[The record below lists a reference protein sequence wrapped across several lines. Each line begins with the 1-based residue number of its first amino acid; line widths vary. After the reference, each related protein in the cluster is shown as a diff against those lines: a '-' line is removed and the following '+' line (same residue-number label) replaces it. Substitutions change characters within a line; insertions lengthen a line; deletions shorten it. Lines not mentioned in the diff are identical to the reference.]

1 MPDPPS
7 PTSRSQPG
15 PRASRARA
23 ARRPLLI
30 ALASVAALIAAAW
43 VALVVAFPP
52 ARLRALL
59 ETQAS
64 RALGREVRFERASLS
79 LWPPVRLTVREP
91 AVAEPGGFKAGT
103 MVSARSVHLDFDLF
117 ALLVRRLVARRLEVV
132 EPSIHLVLHP
142 DGTTNFDGQI
152 AAPGA
157 PGEAG
162 SGRVGPPPL
171 DLLVREFRLRR
182 ARVQIDD
189 QRARRR
195 IVFGLDSRLD
205 FASEAGGTRIGTAGE
220 WRVSGLAFGPASA
233 TRVADLNHS
242 LAGLE
247 WRLEHRGRYDATTRR
262 LALDRLA
269 LAFGRT
275 ELVVAGTVDD
285 PGAHATLA
293 LEARGQRLDLAEL
306 LGFLSAADLPALK
319 GVRGSGEGR
328 FELGVAGGLGPGR
341 SPELTGT
348 LAVSNATL
356 RYPGVPAPV
365 EALSFNARLGPDVVE
380 VRDLSARFAGRPLR
394 ARIEARHFA
403 DPTLSFALAGDVDLA
418 VASKLAAPKG
428 TRATG
433 RANLDLS
440 GSGRAKDLG
449 NLALQ
454 GRARLEGATLE
465 SPALPKQ
472 VEGIGGTIEFS
483 LARAALHGLTARA
496 GASSF
501 TLEGS
506 AARPLALLA
515 RVGKAEP
522 AELSFR
528 LDSPYLDLAELLPPG
543 PGAPLQLNAR
553 GGGEVAIG
561 RLKSQ
566 KLDVRNVK
574 ARVTIEPGRVEVP
587 AFTFDGYG
595 GVVSGTARFGTD
607 ERAQPTFAIRGRA
620 DSVRAGSFL
629 AVWVPAAGLL
639 DGSMNTTFDL
649 SGAGSRPDQILPSLS
664 AVGLASVT
672 RGWVGGPALEKVAQ
686 RTGIEELRRLR
697 FQDLRLP
704 FRVERGRVVTDPVRL
719 TGRDGEWK
727 LVGAVGFDGRLDYAV
742 SAALPRDVAAKLG
755 TLGALAAAALPDGRG
770 GTVLDFRVTGPWRD
784 PNVALDAR
792 TMSARLAGRAGAA
805 LEQQS
810 RNLGRALG
818 SMLAPDSVG
827 GAPANGKQAEK
838 DLKQKAGELLEG
850 LFGRKRAPAPPP
862 ADSASRDTGGR

>member
-1 MPDPPS
+1 MPDPPP

-15 PRASRARA
+15 PRPSRARA
-23 ARRPLLI
+23 AGRPLLI
-30 ALASVAALIAAAW
+30 ALAAVAALFAAAW

-103 MVSARSVHLDFDLF
+103 MVSARSIHLDFDLF
-117 ALLVRRLVARRLEVV
+117 ALLFRRLVARRLEGV
-132 EPSIHLVLHP
+132 EPAIHLVLHP
-142 DGTTNFDGQI
+142 DGTTNFEGQVAPPAPSR
-152 AAPGA
+152 AA
-157 PGEAG
+157 
-162 SGRVGPPPL
+162 GPPPL

-285 PGAHATLA
+285 PGAHATLDLHA
-293 LEARGQRLDLAEL
+293 QGQRLDLAEL

-328 FELGVAGGLGPGR
+328 FELGVAGGFGPGR
-341 SPELTGT
+341 SPVLTGT
-348 LAVSNATL
+348 LAVSNASL

-365 EALSFNARLGPDVVE
+365 EALSFSARLGPDAVE
-380 VRDLSARFAGRPLR
+380 VRDLSARFAGRPLS

-403 DPTLSFALAGDVDLA
+403 DPTLSFALAGDLDLA
-418 VASKLAAPKG
+418 VASALAAPKG
-428 TRATG
+428 TLATG
-433 RANLDLS
+433 RASLDLA
-440 GSGRAKDLG
+440 GSGRAKDPG
-449 NLALQ
+449 SLALQ
-454 GRARLEGATLE
+454 GRARLEGATLV

-483 LARAALHGLTARA
+483 PARAVLHGLTARS

-515 RVGKAEP
+515 RAGKAEP

-543 PGAPLQLNAR
+543 PGQPLQLNAR

-566 KLDVRNVK
+566 RLDVRNVK
-574 ARVTIEPGRVEVP
+574 AKVTIEPGRIEVP

-595 GVVSGTARFGTD
+595 GAVSGSARFGTD
-607 ERAQPTFAIRGRA
+607 ARAQPTFTIQGRA
-620 DSVRAGSFL
+620 DSVRAGAFL
-629 AVWVPAAGLL
+629 AAWTPAAGLL
-639 DGSMNTTFDL
+639 DGAMSTTFAL
-649 SGAGSRPDQILPSLS
+649 SGSGSRPEQILPSLS
-664 AVGLASVT
+664 AVGLAAVT
-672 RGWVGGPALEKVAQ
+672 RGQIGGAALEEIAKM
-686 RTGIEELRRLR
+686 TGIPEFRELR
-697 FQDLRLP
+697 FNDMRLP
-704 FRVERGRVVTDPVRL
+704 FRVERGRMVTDPVRI
-719 TGRDGEWK
+719 TGPAGDWR
-727 LVGAVGFDGRLDYAV
+727 LVGALGFDGQLDYAV
-742 SAALPRDVAAKLG
+742 SGTLPREFTARLRAPQR
-755 TLGALAAAALPDGRG
+755 LAASLLADDQGR
-770 GTVLDFRVTGPWRD
+770 TLLDLRVTGPWRA
-784 PNVALDAR
+784 PRVAIDTQAMGGR
-792 TMSARLAGRAGAA
+792 IAGRAGAA

-818 SMLAPDSVG
+818 SLLAPDSAG
-827 GAPANGKQAEK
+827 GAPANGRQAEK
-838 DLKQKAGELLEG
+838 DLRQKAGELLDG

-862 ADSASRDTGGR
+862 ADSARRDSGGR